1 MKKIVSQ
8 YKKQKQEEKTK
19 FTGYLLESEFLQK
32 ERLDNLEIIQ
42 EYTNKYFK
50 NHRKEY

>member
-1 MKKIVSQ
+1 MKKLVKK
-8 YKKQKQEEKTK
+8 YKLQKQQEKPK
-19 FTGYLLESEFLQK
+19 FTGYLLESEFLQR
-32 ERLDNLEIIQ
+32 ERLDNLEIIE

>member
-8 YKKQKQEEKTK
+8 YKKQKQQEKPK

-50 NHRKEY
+50 HHRKEY

>member
-1 MKKIVSQ
+1 MKKIISE
-8 YKKQKQEEKTK
+8 YKKQRQQEKPK
-19 FTGYLLESEFLQK
+19 FTGYLLENEFLQK

-50 NHRKEY
+50 HKGKEY